1 GVCVRLPSATT
12 SRLPPC
18 LSLTVP
24 TAKPVVDFHHQ
35 VFTHAGRTS
44 QQLETIILFQAVF
57 LLNHAILSDFM
68 HFQP

>member
-35 VFTHAGRTS
+35 VFTHAGRTPKKGTAK
-44 QQLETIILFQAVF
+44 QKQCLEIFY
-57 LLNHAILSDFM
+57 LNNTKT
-68 HFQP
+68 

>member
-35 VFTHAGRTS
+35 VFTHAGRTTKNS
-44 QQLETIILFQAVF
+44 HRMKYPLTVQFDGSSFTV
-57 LLNHAILSDFM
+57 
-68 HFQP
+68 

>member
-1 GVCVRLPSATT
+1 VRLPSATT

-35 VFTHAGRTS
+35 VFTHAGRTPKKEPPIS
-44 QQLETIILFQAVF
+44 RKLFVLSLWMNIL
-57 LLNHAILSDFM
+57 
-68 HFQP
+68 

>member
-1 GVCVRLPSATT
+1 GVCVRLPSATA

-44 QQLETIILFQAVF
+44 QKSKYIRTCFFV
-57 LLNHAILSDFM
+57 AICTV
-68 HFQP
+68 

>member
-1 GVCVRLPSATT
+1 CVRLPSATT

-44 QQLETIILFQAVF
+44 NLSQNEPHSGSDF
-57 LLNHAILSDFM
+57 LLSYID
-68 HFQP
+68 

>member
-1 GVCVRLPSATT
+1 VCVRLPSATT

-44 QQLETIILFQAVF
+44 IKEAFDWIQSKASFFSSPTFKLVQ
-57 LLNHAILSDFM
+57 
-68 HFQP
+68 

>member
-35 VFTHAGRTS
+35 VFTHAGRTTKRS
-44 QQLETIILFQAVF
+44 RTANGSASFLVIFAILF
-57 LLNHAILSDFM
+57 
-68 HFQP
+68 